1 MAEQNPKAS
10 NESNPIGE
18 ELMVEVSIPE
28 KIEIKM
34 VDASSLN
41 DFELW
46 SLLASIFCNFFV
58 GFLVAAISNTE
69 EKRVCLYWSVTGIFL
84 AFSIFFIIM
93 MVIKRKKMSIKTKCL
108 QLGVNKSEQ
117 RR

>member
-1 MAEQNPKAS
+1 MVEQNPKAS

-58 GFLVAAISNTE
+58 GFLVASISNTE
-69 EKRVCLYWSVTGIFL
+69 EKRVGLYWSITGIFL
-84 AFSIFFIIM
+84 AFSIFSIIM
-93 MVIKRKKMSIKTKCL
+93 MVIRRKKMRVKTKCL
-108 QLGVNKSEQ
+108 QLGVNRNEQ
-117 RR
+117 

>member
-1 MAEQNPKAS
+1 MTEQNPKAS

-46 SLLASIFCNFFV
+46 SLLASIF
-58 GFLVAAISNTE
+58 
-69 EKRVCLYWSVTGIFL
+69 
-84 AFSIFFIIM
+84 
-93 MVIKRKKMSIKTKCL
+93 L
-108 QLGVNKSEQ
+108 QLFCRFFSCCDFKY
-117 RR
+117 RREASVFILVCYGYFPCI

>member
-1 MAEQNPKAS
+1 MVEQNPKAS

-58 GFLVAAISNTE
+58 GFLVASISNTE
-69 EKRVCLYWSVTGIFL
+69 EKRVGLYWSITGIFL
-84 AFSIFFIIM
+84 AFSIFSIIM
-93 MVIKRKKMSIKTKCL
+93 MVIRRKKMRVKTKCL
-108 QLGVNKSEQ
+108 QLGVNRNEQ
-117 RR
+117 RG